1 MSRTGSWVSCKLR
14 SILEVLRRHMSFS
27 SYISQEHRPGFSI
40 HKNGNGYDMMEGSK
54 FYSTNSKTLTKLD
67 GNR

>member
-1 MSRTGSWVSCKLR
+1 MSGTGSWVSYKLR
-14 SILEVLRRHMSFS
+14 SILEVLHRDRSFS

-40 HKNGNGYDMMEGSK
+40 HKNGNGYDMKEGSK